1 MAEGRTEVVTA
12 AASGAVGEGTG
23 IEDGEKGVCHFILIV
38 LLPLFK
44 KKKGKYD
51 KMLTSV
57 HSG

>member
-44 KKKGKYD
+44 KKKRQI
-51 KMLTSV
+51 
-57 HSG
+57 

>member
-1 MAEGRTEVVTA
+1 MAEGCTEVVTA

-44 KKKGKYD
+44 KKKANMTKC
-51 KMLTSV
+51 
-57 HSG
+57 